1 MYSILNMSRT
11 QTNELEWYFRDF
23 LFRSHNK
30 GILQL
35 EIKSIPF
42 NIIET
47 YLRYRNE
54 ESGHISSVLE
64 IVLENLVSSRL
75 VERRDDFIGIKD
87 GISRLQC
94 DKCYYICYLGNLE
107 AKSCLRCQ
115 SNELSTFPKKR

>member
-1 MYSILNMSRT
+1 MSKT
-11 QTNELEWYFRDF
+11 ETSELEWYFRDF
-23 LFRSHNK
+23 LFRNLNK

-35 EIKSIPF
+35 EIQSIPT

-54 ESGHISSVLE
+54 ESSHISSILE
-64 IVLENLVSSRL
+64 TVLENLVSSKLIEGRDNL
-75 VERRDDFIGIKD
+75 VIIRD

-94 DKCYYICYLGNLE
+94 SKCYYICYLGNQE

-115 SNELSTFPKKR
+115 GNELDTFPKKR

>member
-115 SNELSTFPKKR
+115 SNELSTFSKKR